1 MLSLIIMSTTLVML
15 CIIFVKPKW
24 GTFLIWPILF
34 TYPHGWWYYH
44 GFLPLN
50 IGLDDLFCIFLFLV
64 VLIRRNLL
72 GGVRLRFSYAFWII
86 LAFTFIAVIAN
97 IAGSR
102 DAPRFERILYVKDI
116 MKLGVYF
123 ALFYAILHC
132 IDDIRDLKI
141 QLAMFSLA
149 AVAGAVIVILHYF
162 FPGRMQAWANPAD
175 IQRMGIVYEGRATGA
190 FLNANAAACVLA
202 CSLML
207 VITSIRLQKTAISK
221 IITYTFI
228 FVLLTGVLVTKSRA
242 GLMALTG
249 TLVLMAFVGRGK
261 KFAWLVII
269 AAIVV
274 GGFFPIIRQL
284 YEERVAG
291 IYDPT
296 TETWG
301 ANVAGRFKTW
311 SSYLET
317 ATAKE
322 YLLGQGFRQGMV
334 RNGSES
340 HSAYISLIVVYG
352 IGGTLWGFLALVLFL
367 KRVNML
373 RHSPDPL
380 IGVVAS
386 GCMWALIA
394 WGIYAVAADAVSN
407 HYGRY
412 LLFYLIVLIDRAV
425 YAFRQEQVQQLE
437 SEESFSEAWY
447 PQVQGSY

>member
-1 MLSLIIMSTTLVML
+1 MFALMMLGAVVVLIV
-15 CIIFVKPKW
+15 IFVKPKW

-149 AVAGAVIVILHYF
+149 AVAGAVIVILQYF
-162 FPGRMQAWANPAD
+162 FPGRMEAWASPAD
-175 IQRMGIVYEGRATGA
+175 ILKMGIVYEGRATGA
-190 FLNANAAACVLA
+190 FLNANTAACVLV
-202 CSLML
+202 CSSML

-269 AAIVV
+269 AVIVV

-284 YEERVAG
+284 YEERVAR
-291 IYDPT
+291 IYDPLT
-296 TETWG
+296 GVWTE
-301 ANVAGRFKTW
+301 NVAARFTMW

-322 YLLGQGFRQGMV
+322 YLLGQGFRQGMA
-334 RNGSES
+334 RNGDES
-340 HSAYISLIVVYG
+340 HSAYVSLIVVYG
-352 IGGTLWGFLALVLFL
+352 IGGTLWAFVALVLFL

-373 RHSPDPL
+373 RHSADPL

-394 WGIYAVAADAVSN
+394 WGIYAVASDAVSN
-407 HYGRY
+407 QYGRY

-425 YAFRQEQVQQLE
+425 YAFRQEQDWQLE

-447 PQVQGSY
+447 PQLQESY